1 MFICLTF
8 NRLDSVYC
16 AVPPV
21 VLCNLLSPVPP
32 PTHQTRRPGAHGA
45 PAVPRHWCPTR
56 SPASMSADLQGKVVA
71 VVGAGL
77 VGSLEAVY
85 LAQRGAEVHVY
96 EYREDIRT
104 MEHVAGRSINL
115 AMSVRGLAALHKA
128 GLDEHV
134 KEEYGIP
141 MNARWTLAP
150 LVPGG
155 LELV

>member
-1 MFICLTF
+1 M
-8 NRLDSVYC
+8 
-16 AVPPV
+16 
-21 VLCNLLSPVPP
+21 
-32 PTHQTRRPGAHGA
+32 
-45 PAVPRHWCPTR
+45 PAVPRSHWCR
-56 SPASMSADLQGKVVA
+56 GSSPASMSADLQGKVVA

-85 LAQRGAEVHVY
+85 PAQRGAEVHVY

-141 MNARWTLAP
+141 MNARCTRCSWCDWCSWCC
-150 LVPGG
+150 
-155 LELV
+155 